1 MKYKDCN
8 MQKNVF
14 KVSIFIYYQFQLH
27 LVHWNK
33 KYADPMTAAGK
44 PDGLAV
50 LGMFI
55 EVGNKHEELDKV
67 IQTLGKIKNKSDKT
81 HLDDKCID
89 CNNLLP
95 KTHEF
100 WTYPGSLTTPPL
112 LESVTW
118 IVFKEPIQVSK
129 EQVSFTS
136 YFRNSI

>member
-1 MKYKDCN
+1 
-8 MQKNVF
+8 
-14 KVSIFIYYQFQLH
+14 
-27 LVHWNK
+27 
-33 KYADPMTAAGK
+33 MTAAGK

-95 KTHEF
+95 KTLNH
-100 WTYPGSLTTPPL
+100 
-112 LESVTW
+112 
-118 IVFKEPIQVSK
+118 
-129 EQVSFTS
+129 
-136 YFRNSI
+136 

>member
-1 MKYKDCN
+1 MK
-8 MQKNVF
+8 KNVF

-55 EVGNKHEELDKV
+55 EVGSKHEELDKV

-81 HLDDKCID
+81 LLDDKCID

-136 YFRNSI
+136 YFRNTL

>member
-1 MKYKDCN
+1 M
-8 MQKNVF
+8 
-14 KVSIFIYYQFQLH
+14 
-27 LVHWNK
+27 VHWNK
-33 KYADPMTAAGK
+33 KYENPNTAAGQ

-55 EVGNKHEELDKV
+55 EVGDKHEELDKV
-67 IQTLGKIKNKSDKT
+67 IQTLGKIQNKSDKT
-81 HLDDKCID
+81 DIDDQAID

-95 KTHEF
+95 ATHGF

-129 EQVSFTS
+129 DQVRFMPYFTLH
-136 YFRNSI
+136 YNPY

>member
-1 MKYKDCN
+1 
-8 MQKNVF
+8 
-14 KVSIFIYYQFQLH
+14 
-27 LVHWNK
+27 
-33 KYADPMTAAGK
+33 MTAAGQ

-50 LGMFI
+50 LGVFI
-55 EVGNKHEELDKV
+55 EVGSKHEEFDKV

-81 HLDDKCID
+81 PLEHKCID

-95 KTHEF
+95 KSHEF

-129 EQVSFTS
+129 DQVRFMPYFTLH
-136 YFRNSI
+136 YNPY